1 LRRGYVYAQKKR
13 IIRSAYRCDGVERS
27 RVSAADDSAGDG
39 SHSKEWTAAN
49 SADWFGS
56 DFLEFYEEHFGG
68 GGLAAP
74 GPGYDRFL
82 ADIKANAD
90 TNELLYRSASSKD
103 DVKKAFDDFIVHPV
117 IAEEFVPFGSL
128 GSSFSLINYPG
139 EPRYRASEGTSVE
152 WSGSSFKWYIGTKN
166 AAGIYEVPAADD
178 GVFTLSFY
186 IKLSDAAIKAG
197 GFHAVFNQ
205 LGVTYVQYPEGNVLN
220 KNQTTK
226 TYPNVYISSGG
237 EVKEGVTGASDGEN
251 ANQTTAEAEMTKN
264 TDIETLFSKTEGEK
278 KTESAAMSSVSSP
291 NTSEKP
297 EITKISFGLTPEGK
311 NQVTVSLTLPT
322 AKAGGFLVQ
331 RALLADPDLQALPK
345 RRFPCV
351 PR

>member
-1 LRRGYVYAQKKR
+1 M
-13 IIRSAYRCDGVERS
+13 
-27 RVSAADDSAGDG
+27 
-39 SHSKEWTAAN
+39 
-49 SADWFGS
+49 
-56 DFLEFYEEHFGG
+56 
-68 GGLAAP
+68 AAP

-90 TNELLYRSASSKD
+90 INELLYRSANSKD

-178 GVFTLSFY
+178 GVFRLSFY

-205 LGVTYVQYPEGNVLN
+205 LGVTYVQYPDGNVLN

-251 ANQTTAEAEMTKN
+251 ANQTTAEVEMTKN

-311 NQVTVSLTLPT
+311 NQVTVSVKNGSSMLFQWQKKEGDNWVDILGANGSVYTLG
-322 AKAGGFLVQ
+322 KGFKVGQKYELRCIISN
-331 RALLADPDLQALPK
+331 RANQKFYSDSLIVTPEKSAMQNETLKQGSK
-345 RRFPCV
+345 
-351 PR
+351 